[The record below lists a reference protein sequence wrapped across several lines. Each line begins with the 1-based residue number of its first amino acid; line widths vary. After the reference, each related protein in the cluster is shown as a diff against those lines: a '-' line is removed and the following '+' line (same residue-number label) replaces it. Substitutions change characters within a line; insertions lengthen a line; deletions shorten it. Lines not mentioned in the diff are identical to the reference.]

1 MKILLSPAKTLNF
14 ESPKPLNFYS
24 HLRFIKQSEA
34 IDKVLKKKKTY
45 ELINLMDISENLA
58 QLNYERNQLR
68 DLKEFTDQNARQAI
82 FAFDGDVYAG
92 FDAYSLKENQI
103 EYTQNTIRI
112 LSGLYGLIKP
122 FDLIQPY
129 RLEMGTPMPV
139 GSNKNLYEFWQ
150 KKLTKSLSDELA
162 TNEYIIN
169 LASKEYASAI
179 KLKSFGA
186 QVITPEFKEFKNGK
200 YSVIS
205 FFAKKARGQ
214 MARYI
219 VDHQI
224 ENVENIKA
232 FNMDNYR
239 FDANLSK
246 GHHWVFTR

>member
-1 MKILLSPAKTLNF
+1 
-14 ESPKPLNFYS
+14 
-24 HLRFIKQSEA
+24 
-34 IDKVLKKKKTY
+34 
-45 ELINLMDISENLA
+45 
-58 QLNYERNQLR
+58 
-68 DLKEFTDQNARQAI
+68 
-82 FAFDGDVYAG
+82 
-92 FDAYSLKENQI
+92 
-103 EYTQNTIRI
+103 
-112 LSGLYGLIKP
+112 
-122 FDLIQPY
+122 
-129 RLEMGTPMPV
+129 MGTPMPV

-246 GHHWVFTR
+246 GNQWVFTR